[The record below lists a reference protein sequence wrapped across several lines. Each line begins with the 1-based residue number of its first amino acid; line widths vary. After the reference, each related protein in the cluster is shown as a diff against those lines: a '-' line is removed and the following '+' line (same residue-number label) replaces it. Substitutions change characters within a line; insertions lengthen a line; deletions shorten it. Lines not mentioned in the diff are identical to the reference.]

1 MLEGREGGEGKKEAL
16 SQTRT
21 PGLLHLPGKK
31 DLLLRSLSNATAD
44 VGRSVKGLGTSSFST
59 VTSLCQEVL
68 RKVIISKHRELP
80 KPPLQR
86 GAGKGSE
93 IPRKTQLR
101 DSSYLVKSRIVG
113 LFLCFFGFFLFVF
126 FLCLYHKISLG
137 TSVRGD
143 AEKCSLSLLKTE
155 IKQWLTTAGPAHHT
169 ISLFS
174 IPEGACISLFSRLP
188 SPALLS
194 EETAG
199 DRRLPHQAKG
209 RGKH

>member
-1 MLEGREGGEGKKEAL
+1 MHDYWAIEKCSKSKRHWSKRMCQARRKKVLLEGGEGGKGKKEAL

-21 PGLLHLPGKK
+21 PGLLHVPGKK
-31 DLLLRSLSNATAD
+31 DLLLRSPSNATAD
-44 VGRSVKGLGTSSFST
+44 VGRSLRGLGTSSFST

-113 LFLCFFGFFLFVF
+113 LFLCLFFFSFV
-126 FLCLYHKISLG
+126 YI
-137 TSVRGD
+137 
-143 AEKCSLSLLKTE
+143 
-155 IKQWLTTAGPAHHT
+155 IK
-169 ISLFS
+169 
-174 IPEGACISLFSRLP
+174 
-188 SPALLS
+188 SPWEL
-194 EETAG
+194 
-199 DRRLPHQAKG
+199 Q
-209 RGKH
+209 